1 MCAVIVSF
9 TDGERPMEGTDTSRK
24 RDSRSS
30 DKYRKSEDAS
40 NSQEEENAV
49 RCLFVLKLW
58 ILKKT
63 KYRAYKDMHSIV
75 LNVHFKS

>member
-1 MCAVIVSF
+1 MCVVIVTF

-30 DKYRKSEDAS
+30 DKYRKSEDVS

-49 RCLFVLKLW
+49 RCLFVLKLL
-58 ILKKT
+58 IFKERKIQGLQR
-63 KYRAYKDMHSIV
+63 YA
-75 LNVHFKS
+75 LNCAL

>member
-9 TDGERPMEGTDTSRK
+9 TDAERPMEGTDTSRK

-58 ILKKT
+58 IFKENKIQGLQR
-63 KYRAYKDMHSIV
+63 YA
-75 LNVHFKS
+75 LNCTECAL